1 MLLGSTDKEDL
12 QRNLRKT
19 ENISFKEHEIL
30 SIKRKKKTQQSL
42 EDTVIISRLLRHMDY
57 GSNRLFLLC
66 VGNRLLRCEFIAF
79 HVQGFRE
86 RIYFLEAF
94 FKILSC
100 FPSQYIPALRKE
112 ILVLYL
118 TSVFLPRFSL

>member
-1 MLLGSTDKEDL
+1 MRSYP
-12 QRNLRKT
+12 QRG
-19 ENISFKEHEIL
+19 
-30 SIKRKKKTQQSL
+30 KKTQQSL
-42 EDTVIISRLLRHMDY
+42 EDTAIISRLLRHMDY

-94 FKILSC
+94 FKKVKL
-100 FPSQYIPALRKE
+100 
-112 ILVLYL
+112 
-118 TSVFLPRFSL
+118 FS